1 MSIYPQ
7 FTYDNEGN
15 ALGVFLSMQ
24 DWEKVAKKM
33 AEEPAEQW
41 EKDLISKGLK
51 EYQENPDSVV
61 DWETIKAEMDKENAS
76 I

>member
-7 FTYDNEGN
+7 FTYDNQGN

-24 DWEKVAKKM
+24 DWAKVAKM
-33 AEEPAEQW
+33 MEGEGAEQW

-51 EYQENPDSVV
+51 EYQQNPEAVV
-61 DWETIKAEMDKENAS
+61 DWETIKSEMEREDAS
-76 I
+76 V